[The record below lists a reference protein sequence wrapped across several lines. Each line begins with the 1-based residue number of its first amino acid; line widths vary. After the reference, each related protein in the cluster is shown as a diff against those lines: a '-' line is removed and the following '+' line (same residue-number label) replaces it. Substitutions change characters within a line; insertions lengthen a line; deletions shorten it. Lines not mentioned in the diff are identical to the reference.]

1 VLILGFKVKI
11 TTSLTII
18 NQLYLPMFVQ
28 DNNKQDNNN
37 QNQQNS
43 DTNQTLSE
51 NQAGGDSV
59 QSVQSEQPVQNQQ
72 TNQQA
77 QPSQPSQLVQ
87 SSQPGNVAPQADQ
100 TADQTQEDYV
110 NSYEPPPKQVDEV
123 DQTQTAEQLQQLRQ
137 SEESQRSEQAQSPQE
152 PQQPREPQ
160 QASQPPE
167 SQQSAQPSELQ
178 QSQPSEKNQTN
189 EAVQKNLVSEKL
201 EDQNIFFLLGV
212 EDGTTE
218 EKERFLDEL
227 QQVVWEDFLENDLE
241 LLITTQEKERV
252 DQILNNADLSDLDKQ
267 EQVLNYLS
275 NLIPDLEEI
284 MLEKALELK
293 QEMVKERVEGMR
305 QYYAD
310 KEEVLGKIDQA
321 AQMFAQGKW
330 SSGAKLLNQVV

>member
-310 KEEVLGKIDQA
+310 KEEALGKIDQA

-330 SSGAKLLNQVV
+330 SYGAKLLNQVV